1 MKNKFLI
8 ATLCLGLLTVYFAC
22 EKDDTIVKEEQTLE
36 TSRSQSQDL
45 PTIKRLSYGN
55 AGEKFNHLKNT
66 FGLDSYLDITRATS
80 SNIYQRTSDTS
91 GIIIYTNVIKEVSKE
106 GYTSYTMYMETSDS
120 DDSKFYNLTLEE
132 KNGVEDNFVTKYE
145 PTQQWL
151 ANRNQEFDGFVTV
164 VRAVNLENPSEV
176 IAGGSNGGFDPFVD
190 TCNGTV
196 ISTTIFIPYQ
206 CTCGPAHWPGQTC
219 NPQPGCSPPGSN
231 PYTTYECI
239 PTNPIDPNTGG
250 NGNPLSNGSGNAGD
264 DTNDIPYTDEE
275 QKSFNAIVDKDEVI
289 YDEEECDIDTTF
301 YDRINALE
309 NSEDINAIYNY
320 LSANNDSC
328 DASDFVKEALDA
340 LENDGEVDFDDAINL
355 DETVINNQ
363 KLKCV
368 YDKLK
373 SLSNTYFKDVIQS
386 QFGSSNS
393 NHIKIEIGNI
403 PAQLNINTAFT
414 YTTYVKGSTLDFE
427 QGNTKYIRFDSNY
440 IQGASTLEIARALL
454 HEFIHAELMD
464 RCIKLGLVQEIGLL
478 GETLLVSNQTLYTL
492 PQIIFNNLLL
502 QYNAYEPG
510 NSPNANPQWNHDLF
524 NALSYRSDLAQDL
537 VSLHALLNDSNND
550 FLTNVNNDPNIVGG
564 PYTIAQIMDYKSW
577 AGLEGTSDYTNT
589 IANIPTELA
598 KLNYLES
605 MFSTDYNHNCN

>member
-340 LENDGEVDFDDAINL
+340 L
-355 DETVINNQ
+355 
-363 KLKCV
+363 
-368 YDKLK
+368 
-373 SLSNTYFKDVIQS
+373 
-386 QFGSSNS
+386 
-393 NHIKIEIGNI
+393 
-403 PAQLNINTAFT
+403 NINTAFT